1 RAVASR
7 LVVVTRGAV
16 GVVPGDGVDV
26 SVAGV
31 WGVLRAAQ
39 AENPGRLTV
48 LDLDPGADDGAGLV
62 AGAAASGEAEV
73 AVRDGRVLVPRLV
86 RALPSAGSGGGDGV
100 RASLSGGAV
109 LVTGGTGGL
118 GAVVARHLVV
128 SYGVRDVVLT
138 SRRGAGAP
146 GAAKLVAEL
155 EGAGARVS
163 VVACDVADRD
173 AVVSLLEGFDARRPL
188 RGVVHAAG
196 VMDNALVQDMDVARL
211 ERVWGPKADGAWYL
225 HELTAGMELAAFV
238 LFSSAGGMV
247 LAAGQAN
254 YAAANTFLDGLAQFR
269 HGRGLPAT
277 SLAWGLW
284 AAESGLGGGG
294 SRGDAEVRM
303 ARLGLPALPV
313 DEALA
318 LLDAA
323 LERPGDPVQVPL
335 RIDAAALAS
344 RGDELPA
351 LLQGMVRTRVRQA
364 VGTPSDGTTLA
375 QRLAPLTG
383 DERRRELLSVVRA
396 GVAGVLGHTSID
408 SVEPDRAFKD
418 LGFDSLSA
426 VELRNRLNEVTGL
439 RLPATLVFDYPSAQ
453 AVVEYVDTAL
463 GGAEQAPSAP
473 VAVVRRAEDD
483 DPIAIV
489 GMACRFPGGVASP
502 EDLWRLVSDGVDAV
516 SEFPSDRGWDAGVYD
531 PEPGRAGKTYAKEGG
546 FLYDA
551 ADFDPD
557 FFGISPNEA
566 LVMDPQQRLLLE
578 TAWEALERAGV
589 DPGLLKGTATGVFA
603 GVMYHDYGLGDEAA
617 TTSGGSLVTGRVS
630 YTLGLEG
637 PAVTVDTACSSS
649 LVALHMAIQALRSG
663 ECSLAL
669 AGGVA
674 VMSTPGMFIEFS
686 RQRGLAANGR
696 CKSFAAAADGVGWGE
711 GVGMLLVERL
721 SDARRNDHP
730 VLAVVR
736 GSAINQDGASNGL
749 TAPNGPSQQ
758 RVIRQAL
765 AGAGLTSGDVD
776 LIEAHGTGTT
786 LGDPIEAQ
794 ALLATYGQD
803 RAEDR
808 PLWLGSIK
816 SNIGHAQAAAG
827 VGGIIKSVMAIQH
840 GVMPKTLHV
849 DAPSP
854 NVDWDE
860 GAVQLLTE
868 AREWPALEDGRPRRA
883 GISSFG
889 ISGTNAHVIVEEPP
903 AVEPV
908 EAETPGAPV
917 GSSAVPWVV
926 SGRGVPAVVA
936 QAERLRAYVDGDA
949 ALSPVDV
956 GLSLVSSRAALERR
970 AVVVGR
976 DRDELLGAL
985 GSIEGSVVRARPG
998 GRTAVVFTGQGSQR
1012 LGMGREL
1019 YDAFPVFAS
1028 AFDAACEQLDGLLG
1042 RSLREVV
1049 WGEDADLL
1057 NRTVFAQAGLFAVES
1072 ALFRLVESWGVRPDV
1087 VAGHSIGEVTAAHVA
1102 GVLSLEDAATLVAAR
1117 GRLMDALPQGGAML
1131 AVEATEDEVVPV
1143 LPEGV
1148 GIAAVNGPTSVV
1160 VSGTET
1166 GVDAVGENFTGLGRR
1181 VSRLRVSH
1189 AFHSPLMEPML
1200 DEFRAVVTSLSY
1212 AEPTVPVVSNVSG
1225 AVAGAG
1231 ELTDPGYWVRHVR
1244 EPVRFADGVGALR
1257 ELGVVRFVECG
1268 PDPVLTGLAR
1278 QTLDALDA
1286 DADEVVFA
1294 PVLRKDRAEDV
1305 TAVTA
1310 LGQVFASG
1318 GTVDWA
1324 AFYAGRGAA
1333 RVDLPTYAF
1342 QRRRY
1347 WVDAQV
1353 GGGDLGAAGFDT
1365 AEHPLLKAALTLA
1378 DSDGLLLTGRLS
1390 VGTQPWLADHVVGD
1404 TILFPG
1410 TGLVELALHAADQ
1423 VGCTQLDELTLQTPL
1438 VIPQDGA
1445 VQLQVGLTGADES
1458 GARTVTIHSRTERS
1472 GRETM
1477 PWLLHAQG
1485 AVSTATPVASAEEL
1499 AVWPPAGAT
1508 PVDVADA
1515 YEVLLGQGYGYGPV
1529 FQGLKAAWRRGD
1541 EIFAEVE
1548 LPEEAQADAA
1558 AFGVHPALLDAAL
1571 HAALLHGAPGSDDD
1585 ARTGTGTGTGSGGSG
1600 RLLPFAWSDVV
1611 LHATG
1616 ASTVRVRLSTEGE
1629 DTVSVT
1635 LADTRGVPVASVG
1648 SLLSRPVSDD
1658 QLAGNSATHDSLF
1671 GLDWTPVP
1679 APAAGPAGAAPVAW
1693 RRWEEVAHVAD
1704 DGTLPDVP
1712 EIVVLRCDEAADGGL
1727 ADGDSVREATR
1738 RVLGVLQAWTGDAR
1752 YTSSAAKLVVLTR
1765 GAVATEGEDVTDLAA
1780 AAVWGLTRAAQLA
1793 HPDRIVLADLDTEAA
1808 DDDPATAALL
1818 AGLVASAEA
1827 QIAVRDGALR
1837 AARLAR
1843 VPVAVGDGTA
1853 RATRFDGEG
1862 PVLIT
1867 GAGGMLGRL
1876 FSHHL
1881 VTRYGVRDLLLTS
1894 RRGDAAPELTRLRDE
1909 LDELG
1914 ARVEIAACDMA
1925 DREAVASLLKGRR
1938 LSGVVHLAGV
1948 LDDAALASLTPE
1960 RMATVLRPKVDA
1972 ALNLHT
1978 LTEDMD
1984 LSAFVMFSSAAGTL
1998 GNAGQGNY
2006 AAANA
2011 FLDALAQHRRARG
2024 LAGQSLAWGLWGG
2037 DAGMAGELSEADRRR
2052 MAGVGIGALSPE
2064 QGLALFDTA
2073 VSMDRAALVPISLDT
2088 GVLREAGDQLPAV
2101 YRNLVRGPV
2110 RRSVAAGSSA
2120 AEGAGAGLRERLAT
2134 LTPEGRVAELLDVV
2148 RAQAATVLGHASPAE
2163 VEPDRAFKDLGFD
2176 SLSAVEFRN
2185 QVNSATGLRLP
2196 ATLVF
2201 DYPNARVLAER
2212 LHEELAPAQAAG
2224 DAEEAEV
2231 RRILQAIPFSRL
2243 RDAGLMEAL
2252 LELGGA
2258 PGAPLSDGAGRADRA
2273 EDDDE
2278 SIDEMDTESLISMAL
2293 EGLPTDDQG

>member
-1 RAVASR
+1 
-7 LVVVTRGAV
+7 
-16 GVVPGDGVDV
+16 
-26 SVAGV
+26 
-31 WGVLRAAQ
+31 
-39 AENPGRLTV
+39 
-48 LDLDPGADDGAGLV
+48 
-62 AGAAASGEAEV
+62 
-73 AVRDGRVLVPRLV
+73 
-86 RALPSAGSGGGDGV
+86 
-100 RASLSGGAV
+100 
-109 LVTGGTGGL
+109 
-118 GAVVARHLVV
+118 
-128 SYGVRDVVLT
+128 
-138 SRRGAGAP
+138 
-146 GAAKLVAEL
+146 
-155 EGAGARVS
+155 
-163 VVACDVADRD
+163 
-173 AVVSLLEGFDARRPL
+173 
-188 RGVVHAAG
+188 
-196 VMDNALVQDMDVARL
+196 M
-211 ERVWGPKADGAWYL
+211 
-225 HELTAGMELAAFV
+225 
-238 LFSSAGGMV
+238 
-247 LAAGQAN
+247 
-254 YAAANTFLDGLAQFR
+254 
-269 HGRGLPAT
+269 
-277 SLAWGLW
+277 
-284 AAESGLGGGG
+284 
-294 SRGDAEVRM
+294 
-303 ARLGLPALPV
+303 
-313 DEALA
+313 
-318 LLDAA
+318 
-323 LERPGDPVQVPL
+323 QVPL
-335 RIDAAALAS
+335 RIDVAALAS
-344 RGDELPA
+344 RGEELPA
-351 LLQGMVRTRVRQA
+351 LLKGMVRTRVRQA
-364 VGTPSDGTTLA
+364 VGAQSDGTTLA

-383 DERRRELLSVVRA
+383 AERQRELLNVVRA

-426 VELRNRLNEVTGL
+426 VELRNRLNEATGL

-463 GGAEQAPSAP
+463 GGADQAPSAP
-473 VAVVRRAEDD
+473 VTVAPRAEDD
-483 DPIAIV
+483 DPIAVV

-516 SEFPSDRGWDAGVYD
+516 SEFPSDRGWDAGVFD

-578 TAWEALERAGV
+578 TAWEALERAGI
-589 DPGLLKGTATGVFA
+589 DPGLLKGSATGVFA

-649 LVALHMAIQALRSG
+649 LVALHLAVQALRSG

-696 CKSFAAAADGVGWGE
+696 CKSFAAAADGVGWAE
-711 GVGMLLVERL
+711 GAGMLLVERL
-721 SDARRNDHP
+721 SDARRNGHP

-736 GSAINQDGASNGL
+736 GSAINQDGASNGM

-803 RAEDR
+803 RPEDQ

-903 AVEPV
+903 VAEPA
-908 EAETPGAPV
+908 EASAARVPV
-917 GSSAVPWVV
+917 GSSVVPWVV
-926 SGRGVPAVVA
+926 SGRGVSAVVA
-936 QAERLRAYVDGDA
+936 QAERLHAYVDGDA

-976 DRDELLGAL
+976 DRDELLTAL
-985 GSIEGSVVRARPG
+985 GGVEGSVVRARAG
-998 GRTAVVFTGQGSQR
+998 GRTAVLFTGQGSQR

-1028 AFDAACEQLDGLLG
+1028 AFDAVCGRLDGLLG

-1049 WGEDADLL
+1049 WGDDAHLL
-1057 NRTVFAQAGLFAVES
+1057 NRTVFAQAGLFAVET
-1072 ALFRLVESWGVRPDV
+1072 ALFRLVESWGVRPDF

-1102 GVLSLEDAATLVAAR
+1102 GVLSLEDAASLVAAR
-1117 GRLMDALPQGGAML
+1117 GRLMDALPEGGAML
-1131 AVEATEDEVVPV
+1131 AVEATEEEVLPV
-1143 LPEGV
+1143 LSDGV
-1148 GIAAVNGPTSVV
+1148 GIAAVNGPVSVV
-1160 VSGTET
+1160 VSGTEA
-1166 GVDAVGENFTGLGRR
+1166 GVDTVAEHFTTLGRR

-1189 AFHSPLMEPML
+1189 AFHSLLMEPML
-1200 DEFRAVVTSLSY
+1200 EEFRGVVASLSY
-1212 AEPTVPVVSNVSG
+1212 AEPSLPVVSNVTG
-1225 AVAGAG
+1225 AVAVAG
-1231 ELTDPGYWVRHVR
+1231 QLTDPEYWVRHVR
-1244 EPVRFADGVGALR
+1244 DAVRFADGISALQGQ
-1257 ELGVVRFVECG
+1257 GVVRFVECG

-1278 QTLDALDA
+1278 QTLDTDA
-1286 DADEVVFA
+1286 DDVTFA
-1294 PVLRKDRAEDV
+1294 SVLRKDRAEDV

-1318 GTVDWA
+1318 GTVDWT
-1324 AFYAGRGAA
+1324 AFYAGRGAE

-1353 GGGDLGAAGFDT
+1353 GGADLGAAGFDT

-1438 VIPQDGA
+1438 IVPQDGA
-1445 VQLQVGLTGADES
+1445 VQLQVVLAGPDES
-1458 GARTVTIHSRTERS
+1458 GARTVTIHSRPERS
-1472 GRETM
+1472 GHEAM
-1477 PWLLHAQG
+1477 PWMLHAQG
-1485 AVSTATPVASAEEL
+1485 LVSATATAPVASVEEL

-1508 PVDVADA
+1508 PVDVTDA
-1515 YEVLLGQGYGYGPV
+1515 YEVLLGQGYGYGPA

-1541 EIFAEVE
+1541 DVFAEVA
-1548 LPEEAQADAA
+1548 LPEEAQADAG

-1571 HAALLHGAPGSDDD
+1571 HAALLHGASGSDGDAGAGAGADD
-1585 ARTGTGTGTGSGGSG
+1585 GAGESGRR
-1600 RLLPFAWSDVV
+1600 RLLPFAWSDVA

-1635 LADTRGVPVASVG
+1635 LADTAGVPVATVG

-1658 QLAGNSATHDSLF
+1658 QLAGPSATHDSLF

-1679 APAAGPAGAAPVAW
+1679 APAAATAGAASAAW
-1693 RRWEEVAHVAD
+1693 RRWEDVVHVAD
-1704 DGTLPDVP
+1704 DGALPDVP
-1712 EIVVLRCDEAADGGL
+1712 EIVVLRCDEPADGGLADGGL

-1752 YTSSAAKLVVLTR
+1752 FTSSAATLVVLTR
-1765 GAVATEGEDVTDLAA
+1765 GAVALNGEDVTDLAG

-1793 HPDRIVLADLDTEAA
+1793 HPGRIVLADLDAEAA
-1808 DDDPATAALL
+1808 DDGDDPATAALL
-1818 AGLVASAEA
+1818 AGLVASAEG
-1827 QIAVRDGALR
+1827 QIAVRDAGLL

-1894 RRGDAAPELTRLRDE
+1894 RRGDAAPELTRLREE
-1909 LDELG
+1909 LDALG
-1914 ARVEIAACDMA
+1914 ARVEVAACDMA
-1925 DREAVASLLKGRR
+1925 DRAAVASLLKGRR

-1948 LDDAALASLTPE
+1948 LDDGALASLTPE

-1972 ALNLHT
+1972 ALNLHA

-2024 LAGQSLAWGLWGG
+2024 MAGQSLAWGLWGS
-2037 DAGMAGELSEADRRR
+2037 DTGMAGELAEADRRR
-2052 MAGVGIGALSPE
+2052 MKGVGIDALSPE
-2064 QGLALFDTA
+2064 EGLALFDAA
-2073 VSMDRAALVPISLDT
+2073 VSLDRAAVVPISLDSS
-2088 GVLREAGDQLPAV
+2088 VLAEAGEQLPPL
-2101 YRNLVRGPV
+2101 YRQLVRGPV

-2120 AEGAGAGLRERLAT
+2120 AEGAAAKLRNRLAA
-2134 LTPEGRVAELLDVV
+2134 LAPEERVAELLDVV

-2185 QVNSATGLRLP
+2185 QVNAATGLRLP

-2201 DYPNARVLAER
+2201 DYPNARALAGR
-2212 LHEELAPAQAAG
+2212 LHEELAPAQAADG
-2224 DAEEAEV
+2224 AEEAEV

-2243 RDAGLMEAL
+2243 QDAGLMEAL

-2258 PGAPLSDGAGRADRA
+2258 PGGGLLSDHAGHAGHADQAGQAGQA
-2273 EDDDE
+2273 EDDE